1 MLIEILAPSHTI
13 LPCVCKLF
21 VIIVTPLCKG
31 VKVVHV
37 LFNNSQER
45 VIDDGYTIIYWII
58 MTGKSE
64 SVMLKTVLSWSFH
77 HDFIYEVDE
86 DNKVT
91 K

>member
-64 SVMLKTVLSWSFH
+64 SVMLKQSYLGVFTTTLFMKLMK
-77 HDFIYEVDE
+77 I
-86 DNKVT
+86 T